1 MIGAVGAE
9 DREMKRVEAM
19 ALRMRDFAANCD
31 GVTAIEFGFVL
42 PPLLY
47 LLMAILQIGFVFTA
61 GQVLEDATTEF
72 ARQIRTGQT
81 QDQKITQANFR
92 QKFCDRIAVFMSCS
106 DKNLLIDIRV
116 LPSFGTV
123 DLQWPMDKDGNYTDP
138 GQFQIGAREETVL
151 VRVFYQY
158 KTWLPFVGSVLA
170 NLPNG
175 NRLLSAS
182 AAFRNEPFKG
192 VAT

>member
-1 MIGAVGAE
+1 
-9 DREMKRVEAM
+9 
-19 ALRMRDFAANCD
+19 
-31 GVTAIEFGFVL
+31 
-42 PPLLY
+42 
-47 LLMAILQIGFVFTA
+47 
-61 GQVLEDATTEF
+61 
-72 ARQIRTGQT
+72 
-81 QDQKITQANFR
+81 
-92 QKFCDRIAVFMSCS
+92 
-106 DKNLLIDIRV
+106 
-116 LPSFGTV
+116 
-123 DLQWPMDKDGNYTDP
+123 
-138 GQFQIGAREETVL
+138 VL